1 MTEPIIIEETYNIDY
16 DIDSQ
21 TTDFTLNLTF
31 RKTQFLVVK
40 IAFYDQADQ
49 FIQSEQA
56 VFQGITGELVFRAIE
71 ARVSS
76 YEIQTLDAEGKIIDS
91 GLLLIVFYSNL

>member
-1 MTEPIIIEETYNIDY
+1 MVSEIKKKHDQFISNFKIITLVITVISLFGFIYFTFMTEPIIIEETYNIDY

-40 IAFYDQADQ
+40 IAFYDQTD
-49 FIQSEQA
+49 
-56 VFQGITGELVFRAIE
+56 
-71 ARVSS
+71 
-76 YEIQTLDAEGKIIDS
+76 
-91 GLLLIVFYSNL
+91 